1 MNVTEIQS
9 VFHPEQKVERTDDD
23 MRREF
28 YYIAAG
34 QITQKLLEIPPI
46 SINVSP
52 FSAHLVRQRR
62 WYRLENTNNY
72 YYVPTFYIA
81 DEKVHEGGIYPNEVE
96 AIFKKALVQK

>member
-1 MNVTEIQS
+1 M
-9 VFHPEQKVERTDDD
+9 
-23 MRREF
+23 
-28 YYIAAG
+28 
-34 QITQKLLEIPPI
+34 
-46 SINVSP
+46 SP

-96 AIFKKALVQK
+96 AIFKRLWYKSNKKFLLSFPRVSTLLSVVEVKR